1 MGFRMPWFR
10 EVRVGCPDAGCHNYA
25 CPKDCLAD
33 ITPERAAAAFRDF
46 AESNFYRPAAR

>member
-10 EVRVGCPDAGCHNYA
+10 EVRVACPLAGCRNYG

-33 ITPERAAAAFRDF
+33 ITPQRALAAFQRMR
-46 AESNFYRPAAR
+46 EELSIR